1 MPANH
6 VAPVFAAVLV
16 NYNAGRELMQALE
29 SIANQA
35 GDASWEGIVVDNA
48 SSDGS
53 GDAVET
59 FAPHVRLIRNTT
71 NVGFGTAINQGVA
84 ATTAASIL
92 VMNPDCYL
100 EQGALL
106 ALQETLGRHSDCAI
120 VGPRILNPDGT
131 VQGSA
136 RGDPDMLTG
145 LFGRSSRLRRVLPHL
160 AVSRRNVP
168 LGDTHLAAKRRSPG
182 IAAVDQAPP
191 PKTMADLRAAESR
204 PPSADSVPVDW
215 LSGACMLVRRA
226 AFERVRG
233 FDEGYFLYWEDADLC
248 RRLRH
253 AGYHVRYVPGSTA
266 VHRVGHSSRTA
277 SVLAT
282 RAFHASAYRYYATH
296 VAPGAASPKRLLA
309 KALLAVRCW
318 WKLRQ

>member
-1 MPANH
+1 MRTNRAAPA
-6 VAPVFAAVLV
+6 FAAVLV
-16 NYNAGRELMQALE
+16 NYNAGRELVEALE
-29 SIANQA
+29 SIADEA
-35 GDASWEGIVVDNA
+35 GAASWEGIVVDNA

-59 FAPHVRLIRNTT
+59 FDPYVRLIRNTT
-71 NVGFGTAINQGVA
+71 NVGFGTAVNQGVA
-84 ATTAASIL
+84 ATTAARVL

-100 EQGALL
+100 EPGALL
-106 ALQETLGRHSDCAI
+106 ALHAALDRYPDCAI

-136 RGDPDMLTG
+136 RGDPDMFTG
-145 LFGRSSRLRRVLPHL
+145 LFGRSSWLRRVLPRL

-168 LGDTHLAAKRRSPG
+168 LADADLARRRSSGVP
-182 IAAVDQAPP
+182 AVDQAPRP
-191 PKTMADLRAAESR
+191 GTIAEPGADESR
-204 PPSADSVPVDW
+204 RPPADSVPVDW

-226 AFERVRG
+226 AFERVGG
-233 FDEGYFLYWEDADLC
+233 FDERYFLYWEDADLC

-277 SVLAT
+277 SALAT

-296 VAPGAASPKRLLA
+296 VAPRAASPKRLVA
-309 KALLAVRCW
+309 KAILSARCW